1 MKDQTNNIIRGE
13 VAEEVEQ
20 LQQRLDVALADNA
33 AWKQAGANLVIAFA
47 SSDEMNRDYAVRTL
61 CTMSAEGS
69 HGSTL
74 LERLA
79 QAEADNAAMI
89 RRFRDWRHRA
99 YSDEDGVFIDDVEA
113 EMRELQAQEHP
124 GDKLLD
130 ERHKLKALEWAAR
143 QALGDEW
150 VDNMLE
156 AAAGK
161 QPVGAPTDSPIP
173 ARRDESTD

>member
-1 MKDQTNNIIRGE
+1 MGE
-13 VAEEVEQ
+13 IDPELDAADRKLFAVETQLAAVEQRAELAEQRERELKQERAEADLLAAQ
-20 LQQRLDVALADNA
+20 LQQRLDVAL
-33 AWKQAGANLVIAFA
+33 
-47 SSDEMNRDYAVRTL
+47 
-61 CTMSAEGS
+61 
-69 HGSTL
+69 
-74 LERLA
+74 
-79 QAEADNAAMI
+79 ADNAAMI